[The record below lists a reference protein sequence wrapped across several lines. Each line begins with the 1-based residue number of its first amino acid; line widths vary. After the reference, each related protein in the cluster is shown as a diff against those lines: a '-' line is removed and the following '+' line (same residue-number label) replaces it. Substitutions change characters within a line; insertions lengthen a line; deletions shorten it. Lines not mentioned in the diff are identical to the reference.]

1 MIIKKPYLLFLG
13 DAPDNLAA
21 KVAQGIKDWRP
32 ENVIGKLSLPSCQ
45 AKMDLPEMSLAEAHA
60 AGAQTLV
67 IGVANRGGVISA
79 SWMEVLLEALNLGFN
94 LASGLHNLL
103 GDEKE
108 LVAAA
113 AKNNCDLHDV
123 RIPSVDYP
131 IANGVKRV
139 MHFMLNN
146 LGTGR

>member
-1 MIIKKPYLLFLG
+1 M
-13 DAPDNLAA
+13 
-21 KVAQGIKDWRP
+21 
-32 ENVIGKLSLPSCQ
+32 
-45 AKMDLPEMSLAEAHA
+45 
-60 AGAQTLV
+60 

-79 SWMEVLLEALNLGFN
+79 SWMKVLLEALDLGFD

-113 AKNNCDLHDV
+113 AKNNCHLHDV

-131 IANGVKRV
+131 IANGVKRSGKRC
-139 MHFMLNN
+139 LAIEPAP
-146 LGTGR
+146 LRLT